1 MRSDDLFEKVLE
13 MCGFSSVLGPGI
25 LKRALAD
32 QDATP
37 DTATTDDYR
46 AALPRL
52 QARMQAYLPEKE
64 AASRARRI
72 AGMLAHADGQIETE
86 DEAEW
91 SRFGRSVQILQEVRR
106 RLAESSEIPLGS
118 TPPPASEDDET
129 EKASG

>member
-1 MRSDDLFEKVLE
+1 MRPDDLFEKVLE
-13 MCGFSSVLGPGI
+13 MSGFSSVLGPGI
-25 LKRALAD
+25 LKRALKDEGAS
-32 QDATP
+32 P
-37 DTATTDDYR
+37 ETATTADYR

-52 QARMQAYLPEKE
+52 QMRMQAYLPEKE

-72 AGMLAHADGQIETE
+72 AGMLAHADGEIETE

-106 RLAESSEIPLGS
+106 RLAESSEIAVGS
-118 TPPPASEDDET
+118 TPPLADDEE